1 MRHSNGKRSRGR
13 SGRRPAPQQNINRA
27 YDSNGPAGKLRGT
40 AAQLV
45 EKYVSLARDARVGRD
60 RVLVENFL
68 QHAEHYQRIMNEIM
82 IAQGIEPEAIDDD
95 EQGGYDDQIDGNV
108 NQGYDAGNG
117 GNGGNGGYVQQG
129 GGQNLGGQNLG
140 GQNGNG
146 GYNGGGQRQNN
157 GGQPVQNQPRREN
170 GGQAAQ
176 PQPVIAGAEDQ
187 PDISHDVPVE
197 VPPVSLTP
205 PSLPSAPRAPRGRRR
220 RPAAAA
226 EGQAPEAQS
235 SDAQASESKAAE
247 AAALAADA
255 TSEE

>member
-95 EQGGYDDQIDGNV
+95 EQGGYDEQPDGNV
-108 NQGYDAGNG
+108 NPGYDASGNG
-117 GNGGNGGYVQQG
+117 GGSNGANGGQGGHGHQGNGGQQG
-129 GGQNLGGQNLG
+129 GG
-140 GQNGNG
+140 
-146 GYNGGGQRQNN
+146 YNGGQRQNN
-157 GGQPVQNQPRREN
+157 GGQQGFNQQRRDS
-170 GGQAAQ
+170 GGQQAAPAQ
-176 PQPVIAGAEDQ
+176 PQPVIAGADDQ
-187 PDISHDVPVE
+187 PDISPDVAVE

-205 PSLPSAPRAPRGRRR
+205 PDVPSAPRAIRGRRR
-220 RPAAAA
+220 RPQGARSEEPQGEAAVADEPAA
-226 EGQAPEAQS
+226 EE
-235 SDAQASESKAAE
+235 
-247 AAALAADA
+247 
-255 TSEE
+255 

>member
-95 EQGGYDDQIDGNV
+95 EQGGYDEQLDGNV
-108 NQGYDAGNG
+108 NQNYDAGNG
-117 GNGGNGGYVQQG
+117 GQTNGNGGNGSG
-129 GGQNLGGQNLG
+129 G
-140 GQNGNG
+140 NGNG

-157 GGQPVQNQPRREN
+157 GGQQGSSQPRRDN
-170 GGQAAQ
+170 GGQSAAPP

-187 PDISHDVPVE
+187 PDISHDIPVE

-220 RPAAAA
+220 RPAAAR
-226 EGQAPEAQS
+226 EDGQP
-235 SDAQASESKAAE
+235 AE
-247 AAALAADA
+247 AAAPA
-255 TSEE
+255 EEPAGEE

>member
-95 EQGGYDDQIDGNV
+95 EQGGYDEGSDGNV
-108 NQGYDAGNG
+108 NPEYAGQ
-117 GNGGNGGYVQQG
+117 GGYGQQG
-129 GGQNLGGQNLG
+129 SGGQNNGGQNNG
-140 GQNGNG
+140 GQGS
-146 GYNGGGQRQNN
+146 GYNGGGQRQGGG
-157 GGQPVQNQPRREN
+157 GGQQGYNQPRRDSAV
-170 GGQAAQ
+170 QQPVAPQ

-187 PDISHDVPVE
+187 PDISPDIPVE

-205 PSLPSAPRAPRGRRR
+205 PSLPSAPRATRGRRPR

-226 EGQAPEAQS
+226 AEGQT
-235 SDAQASESKAAE
+235 AE
-247 AAALAADA
+247 PAAAVA
-255 TSEE
+255 EEPSGDE

>member
-95 EQGGYDDQIDGNV
+95 EQGSYDDQIDGNV

-117 GNGGNGGYVQQG
+117 GNGGNGGYAQQG
-129 GGQNLGGQNLG
+129 GQNPGGQNPG
-140 GQNGNG
+140 G
-146 GYNGGGQRQNN
+146 NGGGQRQSN
-157 GGQPVQNQPRREN
+157 GAQPVQNHPRREH
-170 GGQAAQ
+170 GGPPSQPQ
-176 PQPVIAGAEDQ
+176 PQPVIAGAEEQ
-187 PDISHDVPVE
+187 PDISHDIPVE

-220 RPAAAA
+220 RPVAAA
-226 EGQAPEAQS
+226 EGQAAAAQSAEAQS
-235 SDAQASESKAAE
+235 AE
-247 AAALAADA
+247 AAAAPAADA
-255 TSEE
+255 ASEE

>member
-13 SGRRPAPQQNINRA
+13 SGRRPSPQQNINRA

-95 EQGGYDDQIDGNV
+95 EQGGYDDQGDGNASA
-108 NQGYDAGNG
+108 GYEGAG
-117 GNGGNGGYVQQG
+117 GNGNGNYNAGQRPSTGSQNNGGQG
-129 GGQNLGGQNLG
+129 SGGQ
-140 GQNGNG
+140 GN
-146 GYNGGGQRQNN
+146 GGQRQNAGGQNN
-157 GGQPVQNQPRREN
+157 GGNATLAPPAPPPPQP
-170 GGQAAQ
+170 Q
-176 PQPVIAGAEDQ
+176 PQPVISGAEEQ
-187 PDISHDVPVE
+187 PDIAADVAVE

-205 PSLPSAPRAPRGRRR
+205 APLPSAPRAIRGRRPR
-220 RPAAAA
+220 RPAAPR
-226 EGQAPEAQS
+226 EESQPAPETEG
-235 SDAQASESKAAE
+235 SDAE
-247 AAALAADA
+247 
-255 TSEE
+255 

>member
-13 SGRRPAPQQNINRA
+13 SGRRPSPQQNINRA

-95 EQGGYDDQIDGNV
+95 EQGGYDDQVDGNAGA
-108 NQGYDAGNG
+108 GYEAG
-117 GNGGNGGYVQQG
+117 GNGGGYNAGPRQNGGQG
-129 GGQNLGGQNLG
+129 S
-140 GQNGNG
+140 
-146 GYNGGGQRQNN
+146 YNGGQRQNSGGQNSGGQNNAAQN
-157 GGQPVQNQPRREN
+157 GGGQSSGEQNN
-170 GGQAAQ
+170 GGAPANVAPPAQPQAQ
-176 PQPVIAGAEDQ
+176 PQPVISGAEEQ
-187 PDISHDVPVE
+187 PDIAADVAVE

-205 PSLPSAPRAPRGRRR
+205 APLPSAPRAIRGRRPR
-220 RPAAAA
+220 RQAAPR
-226 EGQAPEAQS
+226 EESQTAPETEG
-235 SDAQASESKAAE
+235 SDAE
-247 AAALAADA
+247 
-255 TSEE
+255 

>member
-95 EQGGYDDQIDGNV
+95 EQGGYDEQQPDGNV
-108 NQGYDAGNG
+108 NPGYEAANGNGNG
-117 GNGGNGGYVQQG
+117 GGNPQTNGGQ
-129 GGQNLGGQNLG
+129 
-140 GQNGNG
+140 G
-146 GYNGGGQRQNN
+146 GYNGGQRN
-157 GGQPVQNQPRREN
+157 GGQQGYTQQRQGN
-170 GGQAAQ
+170 GGQQQPAPQQAQ

-187 PDISHDVPVE
+187 PEISPDVAVD

-205 PSLPSAPRAPRGRRR
+205 PSMPSAPRAIRGRRR
-220 RPAAAA
+220 RPQAAAEEQQAEPAAAAA
-226 EGQAPEAQS
+226 EEPSGDE
-235 SDAQASESKAAE
+235 
-247 AAALAADA
+247 
-255 TSEE
+255 

>member
-82 IAQGIEPEAIDDD
+82 IAQGIEPQAIDDD
-95 EQGGYDDQIDGNV
+95 EQGGYDEQSESDGNSYEPPSGS
-108 NQGYDAGNG
+108 QGYSQNS
-117 GNGGNGGYVQQG
+117 
-129 GGQNLGGQNLG
+129 GGQ
-140 GQNGNG
+140 
-146 GYNGGGQRQNN
+146 GYNQNN
-157 GGQPVQNQPRREN
+157 GGQNN
-170 GGQAAQ
+170 GGQNNGGQNQGAQGGHNQNNGGNQRRDRDGGGQGFNGNQRRDSGGPPVIQQVQ
-176 PQPVIAGAEDQ
+176 PQPVISGAEDQ
-187 PDISHDVPVE
+187 PDISADVAVE

-205 PSLPSAPRAPRGRRR
+205 PAMPSAPRAIRSRRPR
-220 RPAAAA
+220 RPAAPSEDAQTAA
-226 EGQAPEAQS
+226 PVVEEA
-235 SDAQASESKAAE
+235 SDAE
-247 AAALAADA
+247 
-255 TSEE
+255 